1 MTAGNELKRRRLPYL
16 ISIIVVIA
24 LGIASR
30 KIMGFPYFV
39 YEYVGDVLWAA
50 NLYLLLCFLFPK
62 EKISILAF
70 ISITFS
76 VLIEFSQ
83 IYHEPWIDSIRNTFI
98 GGMVLGYGFLWSDII
113 CYVIGTFIGVIVD
126 ILFIR
131 VSRKKLNIHNE

>member
-1 MTAGNELKRRRLPYL
+1 MTGSNSFKRKRLPYL
-16 ISIIVVIA
+16 ISVLVVIA

-50 NLYLLLCFLFPK
+50 NLYLLLAFLFPK

-98 GGMVLGYGFLWSDII
+98 GGLVLGYGFLWSDIL
-113 CYVIGTFIGVIVD
+113 CYAIGTFLGIITDVQ
-126 ILFIR
+126 FIKI
-131 VSRKKLNIHNE
+131 SKKKLPDI

>member
-1 MTAGNELKRRRLPYL
+1 MKDGSTLKRKRLPYL
-16 ISIIVVIA
+16 ISILVIIA

-39 YEYVGDVLWAA
+39 YEYVGDVLWAV
-50 NLYLLLCFLFPK
+50 NVYLLLAFLFPK

-98 GGMVLGYGFLWSDII
+98 GGMVLGYGFLWSDIL
-113 CYVIGTFIGVIVD
+113 CYIIGIFLGVIID
-126 ILFIR
+126 MQFIR
-131 VSRKKLNIHNE
+131 IFKKKLTGT

>member
-1 MTAGNELKRRRLPYL
+1 MNAGNELKRRRLPYL

-83 IYHEPWIDSIRNTFI
+83 IYHAPWIDSIRVTFL
-98 GGMVLGYGFLWSDII
+98 GGMVLGYGFLWSDIL
-113 CYVIGTFIGVIVD
+113 CYVIGTFIGVIID
-126 ILFIR
+126 TLFIR
-131 VSRKKLNIHNE
+131 ISRKKLNEHNE

>member
-1 MTAGNELKRRRLPYL
+1 MKDGGTLKRKRLPYI
-16 ISIIVVIA
+16 ISIVLVIA

-50 NLYLLLCFLFPK
+50 NLYLLLAFLFPK

-76 VLIEFSQ
+76 VLVEFSQ

-98 GGMVLGYGFLWSDII
+98 GGMVLGYGFLWSDIL
-113 CYVIGTFIGVIVD
+113 CYAIGTFLGVIID
-126 ILFIR
+126 MQFIKIFK
-131 VSRKKLNIHNE
+131 KKLTGT